1 MSLIPCTNWT
11 EKSAAFQAAAR
22 AIALEMG
29 KVKFAPDD
37 PFPQKVADI
46 AAVIASQVAA
56 ASQSGTATIEM
67 CNLLDAHLN
76 TLRALGQQ
84 LAQKTGTADVTRIYL
99 EPYESNMLSIILG
112 LAIVGVGGYWLYKWA
127 TSGPEPYPRHLIP
140 GYAGGHRRGGR

>member
-11 EKSAAFQAAAR
+11 EKSAAFQAAAN

-29 KVKFAPDD
+29 KTKFAPGD

-46 AAVIASQVAA
+46 AAVVASQVAA
-56 ASQSGTATIEM
+56 ASQSGAATIEM

-84 LAQKTGTADVTRIYL
+84 LAQKTGSNDVTKIYL
-99 EPYESNMLSIILG
+99 EPYESNMFSTL
-112 LAIVGVGGYWLYKWA
+112 LAIAVAGVAGYWLYKWV
-127 TSGPEPYPRHLIP
+127 TEKELYPRHLVP
-140 GYAGGHRRGGR
+140 QYAGGHRRGGR